1 LITDDAL
8 SVDLSDGRTISVP
21 LFFSV
26 GPGHFASFFY
36 IDTVT
41 MSRYTCS
48 NCDTRRV
55 CPMPLSLRI
64 PPKKET
70 MIKKAATREGKTKSA
85 YILEAVDEK
94 LGLVKDR
101 EKMIRELAGWLSH
114 DAAEELRKA
123 TEIFNQINEGDWD

>member
-1 LITDDAL
+1 
-8 SVDLSDGRTISVP
+8 
-21 LFFSV
+21 
-26 GPGHFASFFY
+26 
-36 IDTVT
+36 
-41 MSRYTCS
+41 
-48 NCDTRRV
+48 
-55 CPMPLSLRI
+55 MPLSLRI

-70 MIKKAATREGKTKSA
+70 MIKKAAMRAGKTKSA

-114 DAAEELRKA
+114 DEAEELRKA